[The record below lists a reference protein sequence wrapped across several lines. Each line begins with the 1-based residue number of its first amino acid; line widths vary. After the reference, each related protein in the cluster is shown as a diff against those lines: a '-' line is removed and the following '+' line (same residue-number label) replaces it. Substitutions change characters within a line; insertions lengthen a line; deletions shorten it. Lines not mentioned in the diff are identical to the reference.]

1 MPRFCT
7 PCRAPAQRTPA
18 MAGKVG
24 CGLLLAV
31 LFAVAAVSRAPFAV
45 FALAFAVLLVG
56 FLAWYVR
63 TLRRDVAVTLQ
74 LPTRPVQPG
83 EEFSV
88 LVQLHNAGRR
98 PVPELRVVLQA
109 ADAESGT
116 VIELPCGA
124 MLAPHQRADLRVTLR
139 AAQSGLWRFCVQK
152 AAVRDPLGLF
162 AAPCAVPPQSQVLCV
177 LPPAEGEDGGTGS
190 NPQNKTEAQTT
201 AGHDMADGVYDL
213 RPYRMGDSLK
223 QIHWKLTARVGELTV
238 REPLGATY
246 RADPAGTV
254 LAEQTAPTPVLH
266 LGQAAVKRL
275 RKLTR
280 RQTADPDTG
289 LAFLDRVLLPHTKA
303 AAHPARE
310 AAADLLILELL
321 ALGLLT
327 ALNGAFALALPFW
340 VMLGTAALCAAW
352 LALHRAP
359 LPSAARYGAV
369 LALGIGYLVLLFFV
383 QRPFLSGAAQ
393 CADAVRLCLNTRFNA
408 DFAVASSP
416 IAAHRGLFVLLAAV
430 PVTAVLTLLTV
441 WHTDALLL
449 GLVLLPIVVFT
460 LLTGTG
466 SAVLGWLLLL
476 PGWLGTCAAARSV
489 PRKRLWGS
497 KASAAFAAN
506 LQTHR
511 TNQTLTAAG
520 MAAICA
526 VLFLPALALRPALTL
541 PLNAMQPVTDKA
553 SAAVLRV
560 AIAWLPKISGGALNF
575 HVSAAAGGVE
585 DGSLVQGEGLALTG
599 LEDLLVT
606 TDAAPTETVYLR
618 GFIGADY
625 DGTSWQPGDAAA
637 FDSAA
642 ANWKTDG
649 SGRLDIANLP
659 FLRAALGGAE
669 PQQMTVQRIHANDAY
684 TFAPYNAYFND
695 YYLLDGDGAAAGQT
709 VQDDIFYYFPRKQ
722 AAELLAA
729 RADGDASVLDRLESA
744 YAAYVQARYLE
755 VPAGEGYDAICEE
768 LQTLLKERKLKDD
781 DLDGR
786 RALVR
791 SWLNERCRYSADT
804 AASAGADPVLYF
816 LNESHAGNSTQFAS
830 AAVLLCRMVGLPAR
844 YVVGYAAPQSLFTA
858 AGGGFRAVLQDDN
871 AHAWAEIYLAGQGWT
886 PLEVTPG
893 MAAEL
898 TEGELTADAAQAGQ
912 DIADSDT
919 PLPARQEADSPAE
932 TPQRVPLLWA
942 LPTVFLLV
950 VLTLARVRRARR
962 TPLQTV
968 QAEFCALHRKMRRC
982 GLAAEISSDEAAFAE
997 FLQSHCPQTDP
1008 ETVQQL
1014 LDAVQAAQFA
1024 PAPCTAETA
1033 QEIRALCRKLRKAL
1047 RKRTVYGLCSG
1058 KLCARND

>member
-1 MPRFCT
+1 
-7 PCRAPAQRTPA
+7 

-24 CGLLLAV
+24 CGLLLAM
-31 LFAVAAVSRAPFAV
+31 LFAAAAVSRAPFAI
-45 FALAFAVLLVG
+45 FLLAFAVLLVG

-63 TLRRDVAVTLQ
+63 TLRGDVAVTLQ

-88 LVQLHNAGRR
+88 LVQLRNAGR

-162 AAPCAVPPQSQVLCV
+162 AAPCAVPPQSQALCV
-177 LPPAEGEDGGTGS
+177 LPPAEGEDSGMGS

-254 LAEQTAPTPVLH
+254 LAEQAAPPVLH
-266 LGQAAVKRL
+266 LAQAAVKRL
-275 RKLTR
+275 RRLTR

-289 LAFLDRVLLPHTKA
+289 LVFLDRVLLPRTKT

-310 AAADLLILELL
+310 AAADLLISELL

-340 VMLGTAALCAAW
+340 VWLGTAALCAAW

-359 LPSAARYGAV
+359 LPSAARYGIA
-369 LALGIGYLVLLFFV
+369 LALGIGYLVLLFFL

-430 PVTAVLTLLTV
+430 PVTAILTLLTV

-460 LLTGTG
+460 LLTGTD
-466 SAVLGWLLLL
+466 SAVLGWLLLM
-476 PGWLGTCAAARSV
+476 PGWLGACAAARSV
-489 PRKRLWGS
+489 PRKRLWGN
-497 KASAAFAAN
+497 KASAAYAAN

-526 VLFLPALALRPALTL
+526 VLFLPALALRPVLTL
-541 PLNAMQPVTDKA
+541 PLDALQPVTDKA
-553 SAAVLRV
+553 GAAVLRV

-649 SGRLDIANLP
+649 SVRLDIANLP

-684 TFAPYNAYFND
+684 TFSPYNAYFND

-755 VPAGEGYDAICEE
+755 VPAGEGYDAIRAE
-768 LQTLLKERKLKDD
+768 LQALLKERKLKDD

-791 SWLNERCRYSADT
+791 SWLNERCRYSTDA
-804 AASAGADPVLYF
+804 AASAGTDSVLYF
-816 LNESHAGNSTQFAS
+816 LNESHAGNNTQFAS

-844 YVVGYAAPQSLFTA
+844 YVVGYAAPQSLFTT
-858 AGGGFRAVLQDDN
+858 AGDGSCRAVLQDDN

-898 TEGELTADAAQAGQ
+898 TEGELAVDAAQAGQ
-912 DIADSDT
+912 DTADSDT
-919 PLPARQEADSPAE
+919 PLPARQEAASPAE
-932 TPQRVPLLWA
+932 APQRVPLLWV

-950 VLTLARVRRARR
+950 VLTLALLRRARR

-968 QAEFCALHRKMRRC
+968 QAEFCALHRKMRCC
-982 GLAAEISSDEAAFAE
+982 GLGAEVSSDEAAFAE
-997 FLQSHCPQTDP
+997 FLQTHCPQTDR
-1008 ETVQQL
+1008 ETVQHL

-1024 PAPCTAETA
+1024 PDPCTAETA
-1033 QEIRALCRKLRKAL
+1033 QEVRTICRKLRKML
-1047 RKRTVYGLCSG
+1047 RKRTV
-1058 KLCARND
+1058 

>member
-1 MPRFCT
+1 
-7 PCRAPAQRTPA
+7 

-24 CGLLLAV
+24 CGLLLAM
-31 LFAVAAVSRAPFAV
+31 LFAAAAVSRAPFAV
-45 FALAFAVLLVG
+45 FLLAFAVLLVG

-63 TLRRDVAVTLQ
+63 TLRGDVAVTLQ

-88 LVQLHNAGRR
+88 LVQLRNAGRR

-124 MLAPHQRADLRVTLR
+124 MLAPHQCADLRVTLR

-162 AAPCAVPPQSQVLCV
+162 AASCAVPPQSQALCV
-177 LPPAEGEDGGTGS
+177 LPPAEGEDNGAGN

-246 RADPAGTV
+246 RTDPAGTV
-254 LAEQTAPTPVLH
+254 LAEQAAPPVLH

-275 RKLTR
+275 RRLTR

-289 LAFLDRVLLPHTKA
+289 LVFLDRVLLPRTKA

-310 AAADLLILELL
+310 AAADLLISELL

-327 ALNGAFALALPFW
+327 ALNGAFALALPIW
-340 VMLGTAALCAAW
+340 VWLGVAALCAAW
-352 LALHRAP
+352 PVLHRVP
-359 LPSAARYGAV
+359 LSKAGRYGAA
-369 LALGIGYLVLLFFV
+369 LALAVGYLVLLFAV
-383 QRPFLSGAAQ
+383 QQPFLAGATQ
-393 CADAVRLCLNTRFNA
+393 CADAVRLCLNTRFNE
-408 DFAVASSP
+408 DFSVATSP
-416 IAAHRGLFVLLAAV
+416 IAAQMGVFVLLAAV
-430 PVTAVLTLLTV
+430 PVTAILTLLTV
-441 WHTDALLL
+441 CHTDALLL

-460 LLTGTG
+460 LLAGSG

-476 PGWLGTCAAARSV
+476 PGWLGACAAARSV

-497 KASAAFAAN
+497 KASAAYAAN

-520 MAAICA
+520 MAALCA
-526 VLFLPALALRPALTL
+526 VLFLPALALRPVLTL
-541 PLNAMQPVTDKA
+541 PLNALQPVTDKA
-553 SAAVLRV
+553 GAAVLRV

-649 SGRLDIANLP
+649 SVRLDIANLP

-684 TFAPYNAYFND
+684 TFSPYNAYFND

-755 VPAGEGYDAICEE
+755 VPAGEGYDAIRAE
-768 LQTLLKERKLKDD
+768 LQALLKERKLKDD

-791 SWLNERCRYSADT
+791 SWLNERCRYSTDA
-804 AASAGADPVLYF
+804 AASAGTDSVLYF
-816 LNESHAGNSTQFAS
+816 LNESHAGNNTQFAS

-844 YVVGYAAPQSLFTA
+844 YVVGYAAPQSLFTT
-858 AGGGFRAVLQDDN
+858 AGDGSCRAVLQDDN

-898 TEGELTADAAQAGQ
+898 TEGELAVDAAQAGQ
-912 DIADSDT
+912 DTADSDT
-919 PLPARQEADSPAE
+919 PLPAWQEAASPAE
-932 TPQRVPLLWA
+932 TPQRVPLLWV
-942 LPTVFLLV
+942 LPTVLLLL
-950 VLTLARVRRARR
+950 VLTLALVRRARR

-982 GLAAEISSDEAAFAE
+982 GLAAEVSSDEVAFAE
-997 FLQSHCPQTDP
+997 FLQTHCPQTDRK
-1008 ETVQQL
+1008 TVQHL

-1024 PAPCTAETA
+1024 PDPCTAETA
-1033 QEIRALCRKLRKAL
+1033 QEVRTICRKLRKML
-1047 RKRTVYGLCSG
+1047 RKRTV
-1058 KLCARND
+1058 

>member
-1 MPRFCT
+1 
-7 PCRAPAQRTPA
+7 

-31 LFAVAAVSRAPFAV
+31 LFAAAAVSRAPFAV
-45 FALAFAVLLVG
+45 FLLAFAVLLVG
-56 FLAWYVR
+56 FLAGYVR

-88 LVQLHNAGRR
+88 LVQLRNTGRR

-109 ADAESGT
+109 ADTESGT
-116 VIELPCGA
+116 VIELPCTA

-139 AAQSGLWRFCVQK
+139 AAQSGLWQFCVQK

-162 AAPCAVPPQSQVLCV
+162 AASCDVPSQSQALCV
-177 LPPAEGEDGGTGS
+177 LPPAEGEDNGAGN
-190 NPQNKTEAQTT
+190 NPQNKTEAQTST
-201 AGHDMADGVYDL
+201 GHDMADGVYDL

-254 LAEQTAPTPVLH
+254 LAEQAAPAPVLH
-266 LGQAAVKRL
+266 LAQAAVKRL
-275 RKLTR
+275 HKLTC
-280 RQTADPDTG
+280 RQTAEPVTG
-289 LAFLDRVLLPHTKA
+289 LVFVDRVLLPHTKA

-310 AAADLLILELL
+310 ATADLLILELL

-327 ALNGAFALALPFW
+327 ALNGAFSLSLPFW
-340 VMLGTAALCAAW
+340 VWLGTAALCAAW

-359 LPSAARYGAV
+359 LPSAAHYGAV
-369 LALGIGYLVLLFFV
+369 LALSIGYLVLLFFM

-408 DFAVASSP
+408 DFSVATSP
-416 IAAHRGLFVLLAAV
+416 IAAQMGVFVLLAAV
-430 PVTAVLTLLTV
+430 PVTAILTLLTV
-441 WHTDALLL
+441 CHTDVLLL

-460 LLTGTG
+460 LLAGSG

-476 PGWLGTCAAARSV
+476 PGWLGACAAARSV

-497 KASAAFAAN
+497 KASAAYAAN

-511 TNQTLTAAG
+511 TNQTLTAAA
-520 MAAICA
+520 MAALCA
-526 VLFLPALALRPALTL
+526 VLFLPALALRPVLTL
-541 PLNAMQPVTDKA
+541 PLDALQPVTDKA
-553 SAAVLRV
+553 SAAVLRA
-560 AIAWLPKISGGALNF
+560 AIVWLPKISGGALNI
-575 HVSAAAGGVE
+575 HVNAAAGGVE

-618 GFIGADY
+618 GFIGANY
-625 DGTSWQPGDAAA
+625 DGTGWQPGDAAA
-637 FDSAA
+637 FDNAA

-729 RADGDASVLDRLESA
+729 RTDGDASVLDRLESA
-744 YAAYVQARYLE
+744 YAAYVQARYLA

-791 SWLNERCRYSADT
+791 SWLNERCRYSADA

-858 AGGGFRAVLQDDN
+858 AGDGSFRAVLQDDN

-898 TEGELTADAAQAGQ
+898 TEGELATDAVQAGQ
-912 DIADSDT
+912 DATDSDT
-919 PLPARQEADSPAE
+919 PLPARQEDNSPAE
-932 TPQRVPLLWA
+932 APQCAPLLWV
-942 LPTVFLLV
+942 LPTVLLLV
-950 VLTLARVRRARR
+950 ALTLALLRRTRR
-962 TPLQTV
+962 TPLQSV

-982 GLAAEISSDEAAFAE
+982 GLAAEVSSDEAAFAE
-997 FLQSHCPQTDP
+997 FLQTHCPQTDRK
-1008 ETVQQL
+1008 TVQHL
-1014 LDAVQAAQFA
+1014 LDTVQAAQFA
-1024 PAPCTAETA
+1024 PEPCTAETA
-1033 QEIRALCRKLRKAL
+1033 HEVRALCRKLRKKL
-1047 RKRTVYGLCSG
+1047 RRRTV
-1058 KLCARND
+1058 

>member
-1 MPRFCT
+1 
-7 PCRAPAQRTPA
+7 

-31 LFAVAAVSRAPFAV
+31 LFAAAAVSRAPFAV
-45 FALAFAVLLVG
+45 FLLAFAVLLVG
-56 FLAWYVR
+56 FLAGYVR

-88 LVQLHNAGRR
+88 LVQLRNTGRR

-109 ADAESGT
+109 ADTESGT
-116 VIELPCGA
+116 VIELPCTA

-139 AAQSGLWRFCVQK
+139 AAQSGLWQFCVQK

-162 AAPCAVPPQSQVLCV
+162 AAPCAVPSQSQALCV
-177 LPPAEGEDGGTGS
+177 LPPAEGEDTGAGS
-190 NPQNKTEAQTT
+190 NPQNKTEAQTSS
-201 AGHDMADGVYDL
+201 GHDMADGVYDL

-254 LAEQTAPTPVLH
+254 LAEQAAPAPVLH
-266 LGQAAVKRL
+266 LAQAAVKRL
-275 RKLTR
+275 RKLTC
-280 RQTADPDTG
+280 RQTAESVTG
-289 LAFLDRVLLPHTKA
+289 LVFVDRVLLPRTKA

-310 AAADLLILELL
+310 ATADLLILEFL

-327 ALNGAFALALPFW
+327 ALNGAFSLALPFW
-340 VMLGTAALCAAW
+340 VWLGTAALCAAW

-369 LALGIGYLVLLFFV
+369 LALSIGYLVLLFFV

-393 CADAVRLCLNTRFNA
+393 CANSVRLCLNTRFNA
-408 DFAVASSP
+408 DFPVETSP
-416 IAAHRGLFVLLAAV
+416 IAAQMGVFVLLAAV
-430 PVTAVLTLLTV
+430 PITAILTLLTV
-441 WHTDALLL
+441 CHTDVLLL

-460 LLTGTG
+460 LLAGSG

-476 PGWLGTCAAARSV
+476 PGWLGACAAARSV

-497 KASAAFAAN
+497 KASAAYAAN

-541 PLNAMQPVTDKA
+541 PLNALQPVTDKA
-553 SAAVLRV
+553 SAAVLRA
-560 AIAWLPKISGGALNF
+560 AIVWLPKISGGALNI
-575 HVSAAAGGVE
+575 HVNAAAGGVE

-618 GFIGADY
+618 GFIGANY
-625 DGTSWQPGDAAA
+625 DGTGWQPGDAAA
-637 FDSAA
+637 FDNAA

-729 RADGDASVLDRLESA
+729 RTDGDASVLDRLESA
-744 YAAYVQARYLE
+744 YAAYVQARYLA

-858 AGGGFRAVLQDDN
+858 AGDGSFRAVLQDDN
-871 AHAWAEIYLAGQGWT
+871 AHAWAEIYLTGQGWT

-898 TEGELTADAAQAGQ
+898 TEGELAIDAVQAGQ
-912 DIADSDT
+912 DAADSDT
-919 PLPARQEADSPAE
+919 PLPARQEGDSPAE
-932 TPQRVPLLWA
+932 APQCAPLLWV
-942 LPTVFLLV
+942 LPTVLLLV
-950 VLTLARVRRARR
+950 ALTLALLRRTRR

-982 GLAAEISSDEAAFAE
+982 GLAAEVSSDEAAFAE
-997 FLQSHCPQTDP
+997 FLQTHCPQTDRK
-1008 ETVQQL
+1008 TVQHL
-1014 LDAVQAAQFA
+1014 LDTVQAAQFA

-1033 QEIRALCRKLRKAL
+1033 HEVRALCRKLRKKL
-1047 RKRTVYGLCSG
+1047 RRRTV
-1058 KLCARND
+1058 

>member
-1 MPRFCT
+1 
-7 PCRAPAQRTPA
+7 

-24 CGLLLAV
+24 CGLLLAM
-31 LFAVAAVSRAPFAV
+31 LFAAAAVSRAPFAI
-45 FALAFAVLLVG
+45 FLLAFAVLLVG

-63 TLRRDVAVTLQ
+63 TLRGDVAVTLQ

-88 LVQLHNAGRR
+88 LVQLRNAGR

-162 AAPCAVPPQSQVLCV
+162 AAPCAVPPQSQALCV
-177 LPPAEGEDGGTGS
+177 LPPAEGEDSGMGS

-254 LAEQTAPTPVLH
+254 LAEQAAPPVLH
-266 LGQAAVKRL
+266 LAQAAVKRL
-275 RKLTR
+275 RRLTR

-289 LAFLDRVLLPHTKA
+289 LVFLDRVLLPRTKT

-310 AAADLLILELL
+310 AAADLLISELL

-340 VMLGTAALCAAW
+340 VWLGTAALCAAW

-359 LPSAARYGAV
+359 LPSAARYGIA
-369 LALGIGYLVLLFFV
+369 LALGIGYLVLLFFL

-430 PVTAVLTLLTV
+430 PVTAILTLLTV

-460 LLTGTG
+460 LLTGTD
-466 SAVLGWLLLL
+466 SAVLGWLLLM
-476 PGWLGTCAAARSV
+476 PGWLGACAAARSV
-489 PRKRLWGS
+489 PRKRLWGN
-497 KASAAFAAN
+497 KASAAYAAN

-520 MAAICA
+520 MAALCA
-526 VLFLPALALRPALTL
+526 VLFLPTLALRPALTL
-541 PLNAMQPVTDKA
+541 PLNALQPVTDKA
-553 SAAVLRV
+553 GAAVLRV

-625 DGTSWQPGDAAA
+625 DGTRWQPGDAAA

-649 SGRLDIANLP
+649 SVRLDIANLP

-684 TFAPYNAYFND
+684 TFSPYNAYFND

-755 VPAGEGYDAICEE
+755 VPAGEGYDAIRAE
-768 LQTLLKERKLKDD
+768 LQALLKERKLKDD

-791 SWLNERCRYSADT
+791 SWLNERCRYSTDA
-804 AASAGADPVLYF
+804 AASAGTDSVLYF
-816 LNESHAGNSTQFAS
+816 LNESHAGNNTQFAS

-844 YVVGYAAPQSLFTA
+844 YVVGYAAPQSLFTT
-858 AGGGFRAVLQDDN
+858 AGDGSCRAVLQDDN

-898 TEGELTADAAQAGQ
+898 TEGELAVDAAQAGQ
-912 DIADSDT
+912 DTADSDT
-919 PLPARQEADSPAE
+919 PLPARQEAASPAE
-932 TPQRVPLLWA
+932 APQRVPLLWV

-950 VLTLARVRRARR
+950 VLTLALLRRARR

-968 QAEFCALHRKMRRC
+968 QAEFCALHRKMRCC
-982 GLAAEISSDEAAFAE
+982 GLGAEVSSDEAAFAE
-997 FLQSHCPQTDP
+997 FLQTHCPQTDR
-1008 ETVQQL
+1008 ETVQHL

-1024 PAPCTAETA
+1024 PDPCTAETA
-1033 QEIRALCRKLRKAL
+1033 QEVRTICRKLRKML
-1047 RKRTVYGLCSG
+1047 RKRTV
-1058 KLCARND
+1058 

>member
-1 MPRFCT
+1 
-7 PCRAPAQRTPA
+7 

-24 CGLLLAV
+24 CGLLLAM
-31 LFAVAAVSRAPFAV
+31 LFAAAAVSRAPFAI
-45 FALAFAVLLVG
+45 FLLAFAVLLVG

-63 TLRRDVAVTLQ
+63 TLRGDVAVTLQ

-88 LVQLHNAGRR
+88 LVQLRNAGRR

-116 VIELPCGA
+116 VIDLPCGA

-162 AAPCAVPPQSQVLCV
+162 AAPCAVPPQSQALCV
-177 LPPAEGEDGGTGS
+177 LPPAEGEDSGMGS

-254 LAEQTAPTPVLH
+254 LAEQAAPPVLH
-266 LGQAAVKRL
+266 LAQAAVKRL
-275 RKLTR
+275 RRLTR

-289 LAFLDRVLLPHTKA
+289 LVFLDRVLLPRSKA

-310 AAADLLILELL
+310 AAADLLISELL

-327 ALNGAFALALPFW
+327 ALNGAFALALPIW
-340 VMLGTAALCAAW
+340 VWLGVAALCAAW
-352 LALHRAP
+352 PVLHRVP
-359 LPSAARYGAV
+359 LSKAGRYGAA
-369 LALGIGYLVLLFFV
+369 LALAVGYLVLLFAV
-383 QRPFLSGAAQ
+383 QQPFLAGATQ

-408 DFAVASSP
+408 DFTVASSP

-430 PVTAVLTLLTV
+430 PVTAILTLLTV

-466 SAVLGWLLLL
+466 SAVLGWLLLI
-476 PGWLGTCAAARSV
+476 PGWLGACAAARSV

-497 KASAAFAAN
+497 KASAAYAAN

-526 VLFLPALALRPALTL
+526 VLFLPALALRPALAL
-541 PLNAMQPVTDKA
+541 PLNALQPVTDKA
-553 SAAVLRV
+553 GAAVLRV

-585 DGSLVQGEGLALTG
+585 DGSLVQGQGLALTG

-606 TDAAPTETVYLR
+606 TDTAPTETVYLR

-625 DGTSWQPGDAAA
+625 DGTRWQPGDAAA

-649 SGRLDIANLP
+649 SARLDIANLP
-659 FLRAALGGAE
+659 FLRAASGGAE

-729 RADGDASVLDRLESA
+729 RADGDAGVLDRLESA

-755 VPAGEGYDAICEE
+755 VPAGEGYDAIRAE
-768 LQTLLKERKLKDD
+768 LQALLKERKLKDD

-791 SWLNERCRYSADT
+791 SWLNERCRYSTD
-804 AASAGADPVLYF
+804 AAVSAGTDPVLYF
-816 LNESHAGNSTQFAS
+816 LNESHAGSSTQFAS

-858 AGGGFRAVLQDDN
+858 AGDGSCRAVLQDDN

-898 TEGELTADAAQAGQ
+898 TEGELAADAAQAAQ
-912 DIADSDT
+912 DTADSDT
-919 PLPARQEADSPAE
+919 PLPARQEAASPAE
-932 TPQRVPLLWA
+932 TPQRVPLLWV
-942 LPTVFLLV
+942 LPTVLLLL
-950 VLTLARVRRARR
+950 VLTLALVRRARR

-982 GLAAEISSDEAAFAE
+982 GLAAEVSSDEAAFAE
-997 FLQSHCPQTDP
+997 FLQTHCPQTDRQ
-1008 ETVQQL
+1008 TVQHL

-1024 PAPCTAETA
+1024 PDPCTAETA
-1033 QEIRALCRKLRKAL
+1033 QEVRTICRKLRKML
-1047 RKRTVYGLCSG
+1047 RKRTV
-1058 KLCARND
+1058 

>member
-1 MPRFCT
+1 
-7 PCRAPAQRTPA
+7 

-31 LFAVAAVSRAPFAV
+31 LFAAAAVSRAPFAV
-45 FALAFAVLLVG
+45 FLLAFAVLLVG

-83 EEFSV
+83 EEFPV
-88 LVQLHNAGRR
+88 LVQLRNTGRR

-109 ADAESGT
+109 ADTESGT
-116 VIELPCGA
+116 VIELPCTA

-162 AAPCAVPPQSQVLCV
+162 AAPCAVPSQSQALCV
-177 LPPAEGEDGGTGS
+177 LPPAEGEDTGAG
-190 NPQNKTEAQTT
+190 NKPQNKTEAQTSS
-201 AGHDMADGVYDL
+201 GHDMADGVYDL

-246 RADPAGTV
+246 RADPAGTI
-254 LAEQTAPTPVLH
+254 LAEQAAPAPVLH
-266 LGQAAVKRL
+266 LAQAAVKRL
-275 RKLTR
+275 RKLTC
-280 RQTADPDTG
+280 RQTAEPITG
-289 LAFLDRVLLPHTKA
+289 LVFVDRVLLPRTKA

-310 AAADLLILELL
+310 ATADLLILELL

-327 ALNGAFALALPFW
+327 ALNGAFSLSLPFW
-340 VMLGTAALCAAW
+340 VWLGTAALCAAW

-369 LALGIGYLVLLFFV
+369 LALSIGYLVLLFFV

-393 CADAVRLCLNTRFNA
+393 CANAVRLCLNTRFNA
-408 DFAVASSP
+408 DFLVETSP
-416 IAAHRGLFVLLAAV
+416 IAAQMGVFVLLAAV
-430 PVTAVLTLLTV
+430 PVTAILTLLTV
-441 WHTDALLL
+441 CHTDVLLL

-460 LLTGTG
+460 LLAGSG

-476 PGWLGTCAAARSV
+476 PGWLGACAAARSV

-497 KASAAFAAN
+497 KTSAAYAAN

-511 TNQTLTAAG
+511 TNQTLSAAA
-520 MAAICA
+520 MAALCA
-526 VLFLPALALRPALTL
+526 VLFLPALALRPVLTL
-541 PLNAMQPVTDKA
+541 PLNALQPVTDKA
-553 SAAVLRV
+553 SAAVLRA
-560 AIAWLPKISGGALNF
+560 AIVWLPKISGGALNI
-575 HVSAAAGGVE
+575 HVNAAAGGVE
-585 DGSLVQGEGLALTG
+585 DGSLLQGEGLALTG

-606 TDAAPTETVYLR
+606 IDAAPTETVYLR
-618 GFIGADY
+618 GFIGANY
-625 DGTSWQPGDAAA
+625 DGTDWQPGDAAA
-637 FDSAA
+637 FDNAA

-729 RADGDASVLDRLESA
+729 RTDGDASVLDRLESA
-744 YAAYVQARYLE
+744 YAAYVQARYLA

-791 SWLNERCRYSADT
+791 SWLNERCRYSADA

-816 LNESHAGNSTQFAS
+816 LNESHAGNNTQFAS

-844 YVVGYAAPQSLFTA
+844 YVVGYAAPQGLFTA
-858 AGGGFRAVLQDDN
+858 AGDGSFRAVLQDDN

-898 TEGELTADAAQAGQ
+898 TEGELATDAVQAGQ
-912 DIADSDT
+912 DAADSDT
-919 PLPARQEADSPAE
+919 PLPARQEGDSPAE
-932 TPQRVPLLWA
+932 APQCAPLLWV
-942 LPTVFLLV
+942 LPTVLLLV
-950 VLTLARVRRARR
+950 ALALALLRRTRR

-982 GLAAEISSDEAAFAE
+982 GLAAEVSSDEAAFAE
-997 FLQSHCPQTDP
+997 FLQSHCPQTDRK
-1008 ETVQQL
+1008 TVQHL
-1014 LDAVQAAQFA
+1014 LDTVQAAQFA
-1024 PAPCTAETA
+1024 PEPCTAETA
-1033 QEIRALCRKLRKAL
+1033 HEVRALCRKLRKKL
-1047 RKRTVYGLCSG
+1047 RRRTV
-1058 KLCARND
+1058 

>member
-1 MPRFCT
+1 
-7 PCRAPAQRTPA
+7 

-177 LPPAEGEDGGTGS
+177 LPPAEGENNGTGS

-254 LAEQTAPTPVLH
+254 LAEQAAPPVLH
-266 LGQAAVKRL
+266 LAQAAVKRL
-275 RKLTR
+275 RRLTR

-289 LAFLDRVLLPHTKA
+289 LVFLDRVLLPRTKA

-310 AAADLLILELL
+310 AAADLLISELL

-327 ALNGAFALALPFW
+327 ALNGAFALALPIW
-340 VMLGTAALCAAW
+340 VWLGVAALCAAW
-352 LALHRAP
+352 PVLHRVP
-359 LPSAARYGAV
+359 LSKAGRYGAA
-369 LALGIGYLVLLFFV
+369 LALAVGYLVLLFAV
-383 QRPFLSGAAQ
+383 QQPFLAGATQ

-408 DFAVASSP
+408 DFTVASSP

-430 PVTAVLTLLTV
+430 PVTAILTLLTV

-466 SAVLGWLLLL
+466 SAVLGWLLLI
-476 PGWLGTCAAARSV
+476 PGWLGACAAARSV

-497 KASAAFAAN
+497 KASAAYAAN

-526 VLFLPALALRPALTL
+526 VLFLPALALRPALAL
-541 PLNAMQPVTDKA
+541 PLNALQPVTDKA
-553 SAAVLRV
+553 GAAVLRV

-585 DGSLVQGEGLALTG
+585 DGSLVQGQGLALTG

-606 TDAAPTETVYLR
+606 TDTAPTETVYLR

-625 DGTSWQPGDAAA
+625 DGTRWQPGDAAA

-649 SGRLDIANLP
+649 SARLDIANLP
-659 FLRAALGGAE
+659 FLRAASGGAE

-729 RADGDASVLDRLESA
+729 RADGDAGVLDRLESA

-755 VPAGEGYDAICEE
+755 VPAGEGYDAIRAE
-768 LQTLLKERKLKDD
+768 LQALLKERKLKDD

-791 SWLNERCRYSADT
+791 SWLNERCRYSTD
-804 AASAGADPVLYF
+804 AAVSAGTDPVLYF
-816 LNESHAGNSTQFAS
+816 LNESHAGSSTQFAS

-858 AGGGFRAVLQDDN
+858 AGDGSCRAVLQDDN

-898 TEGELTADAAQAGQ
+898 TEGELAADAAQAAQ
-912 DIADSDT
+912 DTADSDT
-919 PLPARQEADSPAE
+919 PLPARQEAASPAE
-932 TPQRVPLLWA
+932 TPQRVPLLWV
-942 LPTVFLLV
+942 LPTVLLLL
-950 VLTLARVRRARR
+950 VLTLALVRRARR

-982 GLAAEISSDEAAFAE
+982 GLAAEVSSDEAAFAE
-997 FLQSHCPQTDP
+997 FLQTHCPQTDRQ
-1008 ETVQQL
+1008 TVQHL

-1024 PAPCTAETA
+1024 PDPCTAETA
-1033 QEIRALCRKLRKAL
+1033 QEVRTICRKLRKML
-1047 RKRTVYGLCSG
+1047 RKRTV
-1058 KLCARND
+1058 

>member
-1 MPRFCT
+1 
-7 PCRAPAQRTPA
+7 

-31 LFAVAAVSRAPFAV
+31 LFAAAAVSRAPFAV
-45 FALAFAVLLVG
+45 FLLAFAVLLVG
-56 FLAWYVR
+56 FLAGYVR

-88 LVQLHNAGRR
+88 LVQLRNTGRR

-109 ADAESGT
+109 ADTESGT
-116 VIELPCGA
+116 VIELPCTA

-139 AAQSGLWRFCVQK
+139 AAQSGLWQFCVQK

-162 AAPCAVPPQSQVLCV
+162 AAPCAVPPQSQALCV
-177 LPPAEGEDGGTGS
+177 LPPAEGEDNGVGN
-190 NPQNKTEAQTT
+190 NPQNKTEAQTSS
-201 AGHDMADGVYDL
+201 GHDMADGVYDL

-246 RADPAGTV
+246 RADPAGTI
-254 LAEQTAPTPVLH
+254 LAEQAAPAPVLH
-266 LGQAAVKRL
+266 LAQAAVKRL
-275 RKLTR
+275 RKLTC
-280 RQTADPDTG
+280 RQTAEPVTG
-289 LAFLDRVLLPHTKA
+289 LVFVDRVLLPRTKA

-310 AAADLLILELL
+310 ATADLLILELL

-327 ALNGAFALALPFW
+327 ALNGAFSLSLPFW
-340 VMLGTAALCAAW
+340 VWLGTAALCAAW

-369 LALGIGYLVLLFFV
+369 LALSIGYLVLLFFV

-408 DFAVASSP
+408 DFSVATSP
-416 IAAHRGLFVLLAAV
+416 IAAQMGVFVLLAAV
-430 PVTAVLTLLTV
+430 PVTAILTLLTV
-441 WHTDALLL
+441 CHTDVLLL

-460 LLTGTG
+460 LLAGSG

-476 PGWLGTCAAARSV
+476 PGWLGACAAARSV

-497 KASAAFAAN
+497 KASAAYAAN

-511 TNQTLTAAG
+511 TNQTLTAAA
-520 MAAICA
+520 MAALCA
-526 VLFLPALALRPALTL
+526 VLFLPALALRPVLTL
-541 PLNAMQPVTDKA
+541 PLNALQPVTDKA
-553 SAAVLRV
+553 RAAVLRA
-560 AIAWLPKISGGALNF
+560 AIVWLPKISGGALNI
-575 HVSAAAGGVE
+575 HVNAAAGGVE

-618 GFIGADY
+618 GFIGANY
-625 DGTSWQPGDAAA
+625 DGTGWQPGDAAA
-637 FDSAA
+637 FDNAA

-729 RADGDASVLDRLESA
+729 RTDGDASVLDRLESA
-744 YAAYVQARYLE
+744 YAAYVQARYLA

-791 SWLNERCRYSADT
+791 SWLNERCRYSADA

-858 AGGGFRAVLQDDN
+858 AGDGSFRAVLQDDN

-898 TEGELTADAAQAGQ
+898 TEGELATDAVQAGQ
-912 DIADSDT
+912 DAADSDA
-919 PLPARQEADSPAE
+919 PLPARQEGASPAE
-932 TPQRVPLLWA
+932 APQCAPLLWV
-942 LPTVFLLV
+942 LPTVLLLV
-950 VLTLARVRRARR
+950 ALTLALLRRTRR
-962 TPLQTV
+962 TPLQSV
-968 QAEFCALHRKMRRC
+968 QAEFYALHRKMRRC
-982 GLAAEISSDEAAFAE
+982 GLAAEVSSDEAAFAE
-997 FLQSHCPQTDP
+997 FLQTHCPQTDRK
-1008 ETVQQL
+1008 TVQHL
-1014 LDAVQAAQFA
+1014 LDTVQAAQFA
-1024 PAPCTAETA
+1024 PEPCTAETA
-1033 QEIRALCRKLRKAL
+1033 HEVRALCRKLRKKL
-1047 RKRTVYGLCSG
+1047 HRRT
-1058 KLCARND
+1058 A

>member
-1 MPRFCT
+1 
-7 PCRAPAQRTPA
+7 

-24 CGLLLAV
+24 CGLLLAM
-31 LFAVAAVSRAPFAV
+31 LFAAAAVSRAPFAV
-45 FALAFAVLLVG
+45 FLLAFAVLLVG

-63 TLRRDVAVTLQ
+63 TLRGDVAVTLQ

-88 LVQLHNAGRR
+88 LVQLRNAGRR

-124 MLAPHQRADLRVTLR
+124 MLAPHQCADLRVTLR

-162 AAPCAVPPQSQVLCV
+162 AASCAVPPQSQALCV
-177 LPPAEGEDGGTGS
+177 LPPAEGEDNGAGN

-246 RADPAGTV
+246 RTDPAGTV
-254 LAEQTAPTPVLH
+254 LAEQAAPPVLH

-275 RKLTR
+275 RRLTR

-289 LAFLDRVLLPHTKA
+289 LVFLDRVLLPRTKA

-310 AAADLLILELL
+310 AAADLLISELL

-327 ALNGAFALALPFW
+327 ALNGAFALALPIW
-340 VMLGTAALCAAW
+340 VWLGVAALCAAW
-352 LALHRAP
+352 PVLHRVP
-359 LPSAARYGAV
+359 LSKAGRYGAA
-369 LALGIGYLVLLFFV
+369 LALAVGYLVLLFAV
-383 QRPFLSGAAQ
+383 QQPFLAGATQ
-393 CADAVRLCLNTRFNA
+393 CADAVRLCLNTRFNE
-408 DFAVASSP
+408 DFSVATSP
-416 IAAHRGLFVLLAAV
+416 IAAQMGVFVLLAAV
-430 PVTAVLTLLTV
+430 PVTAILTLLTV
-441 WHTDALLL
+441 CHTDALLL

-460 LLTGTG
+460 LLAGSG

-476 PGWLGTCAAARSV
+476 PGWLGACAAARSV

-497 KASAAFAAN
+497 KASAAYAAN

-541 PLNAMQPVTDKA
+541 TLNALQPVTDKA

-585 DGSLVQGEGLALTG
+585 DGSLVQGQGLALTG

-649 SGRLDIANLP
+649 SVRLDIANLP

-684 TFAPYNAYFND
+684 TFSPYNAYFND

-755 VPAGEGYDAICEE
+755 VPAGEGYDAIRAE
-768 LQTLLKERKLKDD
+768 LQALLKERKLKDD

-791 SWLNERCRYSADT
+791 SWLNERCRYSTDA
-804 AASAGADPVLYF
+804 AASAGTDSVLYF
-816 LNESHAGNSTQFAS
+816 LNESHAGNNTQFAS

-844 YVVGYAAPQSLFTA
+844 YVVGYAAPQSLFTT
-858 AGGGFRAVLQDDN
+858 AGDGSCRAVLQDDN

-898 TEGELTADAAQAGQ
+898 TEGELAVDAAQAGQ
-912 DIADSDT
+912 DTADSDT
-919 PLPARQEADSPAE
+919 PLPAWQEAASPAE
-932 TPQRVPLLWA
+932 TPQRVPLLWV
-942 LPTVFLLV
+942 LPTVLLLL
-950 VLTLARVRRARR
+950 VLTLALVRRARR

-982 GLAAEISSDEAAFAE
+982 GLAAEVSSDEVAFAE
-997 FLQSHCPQTDP
+997 FLQTHCPQTDRK
-1008 ETVQQL
+1008 TVQHL

-1024 PAPCTAETA
+1024 PDPCTAETA
-1033 QEIRALCRKLRKAL
+1033 QEVRTICRKLRKML
-1047 RKRTVYGLCSG
+1047 RKRTV
-1058 KLCARND
+1058 